1 MTTDKVRVLNTIT
14 HLSYHKNR
22 HIAHRD
28 SYNNMVKSAKDLP
41 TPAARSVFKRRP
53 RTLAMDKVRRAPS
66 ASKRAS
72 SSTSRAFAID
82 SIDARDARD
91 IDATPRIA

>member
-1 MTTDKVRVLNTIT
+1 
-14 HLSYHKNR
+14 
-22 HIAHRD
+22 
-28 SYNNMVKSAKDLP
+28 
-41 TPAARSVFKRRP
+41 
-53 RTLAMDKVRRAPS
+53 MDKVRRAPS